1 MSPFVLE
8 EDCLCCKLSL
18 SMFVMYVRDSFR
30 TIISM
35 CKLRWPDSGP
45 EFEIALPHRPFLPHF
60 PWFERNVTL
69 TLSVCICVCICIF
82 AYHETIYYS
91 HSRRT
96 YREIDRPFGP
106 LQSNTVNDVTKTRL
120 ICCSPNMYIYI
131 CQIWICRSCSSG
143 WLSPHSIYIWS
154 WWAFCGEHKRTL
166 WCVAFR
172 SEA

>member
-30 TIISM
+30 TNISM

-60 PWFERNVTL
+60 PWFERNVTF

-131 CQIWICRSCSSG
+131 YMCDLNMQIMFIRMIVSS
-143 WLSPHSIYIWS
+143 LYIYMVLMGFAES
-154 WWAFCGEHKRTL
+154 TNGLAY
-166 WCVAFR
+166 
-172 SEA
+172 